1 MALLKFDDSEDSG
14 ELPQLRYPANE
25 KLEYE
30 QKGPTTSMALVAPMG
45 IVPLQST
52 IHFFKDANPPCE
64 PTQST
69 RDLGYFA
76 GI

>member
-52 IHFFKDANPPCE
+52 IHFSRMQIRLASQLNLPE
-64 PTQST
+64 
-69 RDLGYFA
+69 
-76 GI
+76 I